1 MAVGKWRVV
10 VRSLCAIAVTSAMAL
25 TGLSSAQAD
34 PLDDRQVQIKKEL
47 RAKAHDIED
56 SSRKLSVAVQELD
69 QSNKQLADAQQRLA
83 VANSELDRA
92 KAHDVEMARK
102 LAIARKELAKAK
114 QAVIEAKADLDA
126 ENVRVGS
133 LVRDQMQRNTQ
144 LLSVSAFLTDLTTGD
159 ISQRSQFPRTVF
171 DVRSARLDALTEAK
185 FKLEQAEERVAAAEK
200 TAAEQRKAAAAGLAR
215 SRELRNAANSAKNEV
230 SQLVNLN
237 QQKKT
242 AAASAL
248 EQDKVE
254 QAELEKEQTSVAS
267 RIKARNAKRERER
280 LARIAAAR
288 KAAAR
293 KAKLEAQRKARQA
306 AAAKRKGKS
315 VHKSTKARK
324 SSPRS
329 HAKRTTASGF
339 AYPVRGRI
347 TSPYGMRFHP
357 ILHRWKLH
365 DGTDFGGG
373 CGTPIRA
380 VASGVVSERYY
391 NRGYGNRLMIDHGR
405 INGAY
410 ITSGYNHA
418 IRYTVSPG
426 QRVSK
431 GQTIGYVGS
440 TGYSTGCHLHFMIW
454 RNGKV
459 TNPMRVL

>member
-10 VRSLCAIAVTSAMAL
+10 VRSLCAVALTSAMAL

-34 PLDDRQVQIKKEL
+34 SLDDRQAQIKKEL
-47 RAKAHDIED
+47 RAKAHEIED
-56 SSRKLSVAVQELD
+56 SSHKLSVAVEELN
-69 QSNKQLADAQQRLA
+69 QSNQRLAEAQQRLA
-83 VANSELDRA
+83 AANSELARA

-102 LAIARKELAKAK
+102 LAVAQRELAKAK
-114 QAVIEAKADLDA
+114 QAVVEAKADLDA
-126 ENVRVGS
+126 ETVRVGS

-144 LLSVSAFLTDLTTGD
+144 LLGVSAFLTDLTTGD
-159 ISQRSQFPRTVF
+159 ISQRSQFPKTVF

-185 FKLEQAEERVAAAEK
+185 FKLEQAEEKVAAAEK
-200 TAAEQRKAAAAGLAR
+200 TASEQRKAAAEGLNR
-215 SRELRNAANSAKNEV
+215 SKRLRNAANSAKNEV
-230 SQLVNLN
+230 SQLVSAN
-237 QQKKT
+237 QQKKS

-248 EQDKVE
+248 EQDKIE
-254 QAELEKEQTSVAS
+254 QADLQQEQSSVES

-293 KAKLEAQRKARQA
+293 KAQLEAQRKAKQA
-306 AAAKRKGKS
+306 ANSKGKS
-315 VHKSTKARK
+315 VHKSTKAHK
-324 SSPRS
+324 SSSKSR
-329 HAKRTTASGF
+329 AKQTTASGF
-339 AYPVRGRI
+339 AYPVQGRI
-347 TSPYGMRFHP
+347 TSPFGMRFHP

-426 QRVSK
+426 QQVSK

>member
-1 MAVGKWRVV
+1 MAVGKWHVV
-10 VRSLCAIAVTSAMAL
+10 VRSMCAIALTSAMAL

-34 PLDDRQVQIKKEL
+34 PLDDRQAQIKKEL
-47 RAKAHDIED
+47 RTKAHEIED
-56 SSRKLSVAVQELD
+56 SSHKLSAAVKELN
-69 QSNKQLADAQQRLA
+69 QSNRQLAEAKQRLA
-83 VANSELDRA
+83 VANSELDQA

-102 LAIARKELAKAK
+102 LAIAREELVKAK
-114 QAVIEAKADLDA
+114 QAVVEAKANLEA
-126 ENVRVGS
+126 ETVRVGS

-144 LLSVSAFLTDLTTGD
+144 LLGVSAFLTDLTTGD

-200 TAAEQRKAAAAGLAR
+200 TASEQRKAAAEGLAR
-215 SRELRNAANSAKNEV
+215 SKRLRNAASSAKNEV
-230 SQLVNLN
+230 SQLVNAN
-237 QQKKT
+237 QKKKS

-254 QAELEKEQTSVAS
+254 QAELEKEQSSVAS

-280 LARIAAAR
+280 LAKI
-288 KAAAR
+288 AAAR
-293 KAKLEAQRKARQA
+293 KAKLKAQRKARQ
-306 AAAKRKGKS
+306 AAKRKGKS
-315 VHKSTKARK
+315 VHKSTHK
-324 SSPRS
+324 STKSTQRTSESRS
-329 HAKRTTASGF
+329 KRRSSGRF
-339 AYPVRGRI
+339 IYPIPGSI

-380 VASGVVSERYY
+380 AASGVVSERYY
-391 NRGYGNRLMIDHGR
+391 NRGYGNRLIIDHGR

-440 TGYSTGCHLHFMIW
+440 TGYSTGCHLHFMVW
-454 RNGKV
+454 RNGRV
-459 TNPMRVL
+459 INPMRVL